1 MPKTKRLVRKLRP
14 KPARCKAWKKI
25 GKITKDVGAGPNKI
39 VFSGRLAGR
48 KRGPGKYRALLKI
61 TDTAGNVSST
71 ETLRFRVLKRKGK
84 G

>member
-14 KPARCKAWKKI
+14 K
-25 GKITKDVGAGPNKI
+25 
-39 VFSGRLAGR
+39 L
-48 KRGPGKYRALLKI
+48 GPGKYRALLKI